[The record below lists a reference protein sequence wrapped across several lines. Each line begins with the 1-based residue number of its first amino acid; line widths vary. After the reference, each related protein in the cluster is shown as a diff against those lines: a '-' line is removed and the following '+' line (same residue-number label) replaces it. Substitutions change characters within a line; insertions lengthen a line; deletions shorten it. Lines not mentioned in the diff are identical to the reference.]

1 MPGGQIFLDS
11 LIVELETRQPAT
23 EARIAQRDTEAID
36 DSCWC
41 ANDR

>member
-1 MPGGQIFLDS
+1 MLGGQIFLDS
-11 LIVELETRQPAT
+11 LVAEVETRQPAT
-23 EARIAQRDTEAID
+23 EARIAQRDAEAAD